1 MFVSFIN
8 KIVRNTCPSIFIF
21 DQIRIHMPLEKIM
34 TDVVKVFYF
43 FFFSDIFKEYEKK
56 YTKACYKIIPERRT
70 KLISQISNVPR

>member
-1 MFVSFIN
+1 
-8 KIVRNTCPSIFIF
+8 
-21 DQIRIHMPLEKIM
+21 M

-56 YTKACYKIIPERRT
+56 CTNACYKIIPERRT